1 MDRPETSGWSQ
12 ISIARVCSR
21 RTPSTLHASLARR
34 GAASVVNIAPLLGKR
49 RMVDVSR
56 LHEYTAAEGRS
67 VGCRQTIRAMRL
79 VIGRKWPKSWHP
91 AFRFGDGHGPRRERQ
106 RLERETRW
114 RRQHLLDCC
123 LKVSQLPVD
132 GFRLVQGRHRSS
144 RALNDR
150 ACPQFTHWPDY
161 SSHGDYTG
169 L

>member
-1 MDRPETSGWSQ
+1 MERPKRQPGHRYRSQ
-12 ISIARVCSR
+12 ESAHDERHRCCTQASHGAAR
-21 RTPSTLHASLARR
+21 
-34 GAASVVNIAPLLGKR
+34 ASVVNIAPLLGKR

-79 VIGRKWPKSWHP
+79 VIGRKWPKTWRP